1 MPMMML
7 AQGWPANYGGVMLQ
21 GFYWNSYTDTEWS
34 NFTSKADELG
44 DLFDLIWIPNSG
56 RTDATGTAQAM
67 GYVPCYWLNHN
78 TCFGTEAQL
87 RTMIDTY
94 RAKGTGFMMDLV
106 INHKNGKSNW
116 VDFANET
123 VTGTVSG
130 RKFSIQWDNEN
141 LSQICSTDECASH
154 GFTPTGAPDT
164 GDDYDS
170 ARDLDHTNITTQQNV
185 RTYMDFLQNEL
196 GYVGY
201 RIDMTKG
208 YTPNF
213 TGKYNNWMHPYF
225 SVGEY
230 WDGNADVLRAWLEGT
245 RWGGQI
251 QSATFDYA
259 LKYRINDAFNGETF
273 NASALNDKGLCADV
287 SYGRWAVTFVDNH
300 DTGQVGNHSRM
311 NNDANVPA
319 ANALILALPG
329 TPCIFLPHYKSH
341 KTAISNMIHGRR
353 AARVTNQSPI
363 TVQQESNGGYIIEV
377 QGEVGK
383 VYLQL
388 GAATGN
394 GTPSGFQLVQSGTNY
409 KYYVSTGLNWRTSTK
424 AGDGVPQSI
433 LPTAVP
439 QNGKVTI
446 FVKADDQSSTHL
458 YAWDANEQYI
468 DAKWP
473 GTAIRTLPFTYVAGA
488 KWYYKTFDQTKV
500 NVIFNNGTGGSTN
513 QTEDI
518 RNLTTSSFFT
528 YSGTDYSMYKN
539 VTAAVI
545 PYIDYE
551 IPTLATQIDGHMY
564 CYLETSEW
572 AAPSI
577 YTWDNSGHQWTG
589 EWTGKKM
596 TLIGTSP
603 VTGNK
608 IWRWDGGA
616 ITSAGMPDYLVFN
629 DSQSGGAQT
638 EDMDF
643 VNGGFYTLYGMI
655 GTVEDNPVAEPD
667 KVYIMGEVNNVGGW
681 FADRGELMTTGED
694 RVTYTATITTQGQN
708 NGFSYFSFTKQLAD
722 SANGWDD
729 IVEYR
734 FGAEGDE
741 DYLINDDRLNTP
753 LPLGADGTST
763 AFKIGAGEWNLSLN
777 LQARTLTI
785 TNAQAVVSGDI
796 DGNGIVDV
804 EDLNIVINII
814 LKDNTNPAQSALAD
828 LDGNGIVDVEDVNA
842 LINIILKI

>member
-273 NASALNDKGLCADV
+273 NASALND
-287 SYGRWAVTFVDNH
+287 
-300 DTGQVGNHSRM
+300 
-311 NNDANVPA
+311 
-319 ANALILALPG
+319 
-329 TPCIFLPHYKSH
+329 
-341 KTAISNMIHGRR
+341 
-353 AARVTNQSPI
+353 
-363 TVQQESNGGYIIEV
+363 
-377 QGEVGK
+377 
-383 VYLQL
+383 
-388 GAATGN
+388 
-394 GTPSGFQLVQSGTNY
+394 
-409 KYYVSTGLNWRTSTK
+409 TGL
-424 AGDGVPQSI
+424 
-433 LPTAVP
+433 
-439 QNGKVTI
+439 
-446 FVKADDQSSTHL
+446 
-458 YAWDANEQYI
+458 
-468 DAKWP
+468 
-473 GTAIRTLPFTYVAGA
+473 
-488 KWYYKTFDQTKV
+488 
-500 NVIFNNGTGGSTN
+500 
-513 QTEDI
+513 
-518 RNLTTSSFFT
+518 
-528 YSGTDYSMYKN
+528 
-539 VTAAVI
+539 
-545 PYIDYE
+545 
-551 IPTLATQIDGHMY
+551 
-564 CYLETSEW
+564 
-572 AAPSI
+572 
-577 YTWDNSGHQWTG
+577 
-589 EWTGKKM
+589 
-596 TLIGTSP
+596 
-603 VTGNK
+603 
-608 IWRWDGGA
+608 
-616 ITSAGMPDYLVFN
+616 
-629 DSQSGGAQT
+629 
-638 EDMDF
+638 
-643 VNGGFYTLYGMI
+643 
-655 GTVEDNPVAEPD
+655 
-667 KVYIMGEVNNVGGW
+667 
-681 FADRGELMTTGED
+681 
-694 RVTYTATITTQGQN
+694 
-708 NGFSYFSFTKQLAD
+708 
-722 SANGWDD
+722 
-729 IVEYR
+729 
-734 FGAEGDE
+734 
-741 DYLINDDRLNTP
+741 
-753 LPLGADGTST
+753 
-763 AFKIGAGEWNLSLN
+763 
-777 LQARTLTI
+777 
-785 TNAQAVVSGDI
+785 
-796 DGNGIVDV
+796 
-804 EDLNIVINII
+804 
-814 LKDNTNPAQSALAD
+814 
-828 LDGNGIVDVEDVNA
+828 
-842 LINIILKI
+842 